1 MTVKELIEKLKEFDE
16 SKDVRLV
23 VENVDLLEAR
33 DLADI
38 DKWNLVANIP
48 SDRRGYIEIEL
59 AENNLVEIQG
69 EW

>member
-1 MTVKELIEKLKEFDE
+1 MTVKELIGKLKEFDE

-33 DLADI
+33 ELAD
-38 DKWNLVANIP
+38 
-48 SDRRGYIEIEL
+48 IEIEL